1 MRIPEEERSMRSLSP
16 DANVENAAT
25 RERARG
31 RRGASRR
38 GSLRIAAAVATLGL
52 ALVSAA
58 CGGGSEPESSA
69 SVPASG
75 SWNDVVAAAEKEGKV
90 TIYSGQG
97 TDQLNAL
104 AAKFQEKYPKIKV
117 EVVRGVETALAP
129 KVEAEARTGKGISD
143 LFVTTDRN
151 WIEANKG
158 NFVAPRGP
166 AFDDPAY
173 KKAENVLAN
182 NAFVVTAAVLTY
194 AWNTER
200 FKGKLADYSSLI
212 DPALAGGK
220 IDIPPIKGATFVDF
234 YSYLEET
241 YGADYLKKLSAQ
253 KPRLYPSAL
262 PMAEAL
268 SSGEISAA
276 TFVQPQVDE
285 KEAGAPVEWG
295 VANPS
300 WGARFQGTLLKSA
313 PHPNAAQV
321 LADFMITKEGQ
332 EAIARKAGSVLPDTP
347 GAVAYTED
355 VRKPST
361 KTPAE
366 IKDYEQKLAELFGQ
380 S

>member
-1 MRIPEEERSMRSLSP
+1 MMRSLSP
-16 DANVENAAT
+16 DADVESAGT
-25 RERARG
+25 REPAHG
-31 RRGASRR
+31 RRGAARR
-38 GSLRIAAAVATLGL
+38 GSLRKLATAAALGL
-52 ALVSAA
+52 ALVVAA
-58 CGGGSEPESSA
+58 CGGSDTESSA
-69 SVPASG
+69 TLASG
-75 SWNDVVAAAEKEGKV
+75 SWDDIVAAAEKEGNV

-97 TDQLNAL
+97 TDQLDDL

-129 KVEAEARTGKGISD
+129 KVEAEARTGKGVAD

-151 WIEANKG
+151 WLEANKA

-173 KKAENVLAN
+173 NKAENLLDN
-182 NAFVVTAAVLTY
+182 NAFVVTAAVLTF

-200 FKGKLADYSSLI
+200 FDGKVTDYASLI
-212 DPALAGGK
+212 DPALAEGK
-220 IDIPPIKGATFVDF
+220 IGIPPIKGATFVDF
-234 YSYLEET
+234 YQYLEEN
-241 YGADYLKKLSAQ
+241 YGADYLEKLSAQ

-295 VANPS
+295 VANPA

-313 PHPNAAQV
+313 PHPNAGQV

-332 EAIARKAGSVLPDTP
+332 AAIARKAGSVLPDVP
-347 GAVAYTED
+347 GAVAHTDD

-361 KTPAE
+361 MTPEE
-366 IKDYEQKLAELFGQ
+366 IKEYEQKLNDLFGQ
-380 S
+380 A

>member
-1 MRIPEEERSMRSLSP
+1 MRSLSP
-16 DANVENAAT
+16 DANFESAGT
-25 RERARG
+25 RVPTHG

-38 GSLRIAAAVATLGL
+38 GSIRMAATAAALGI
-52 ALVSAA
+52 ALVAAA
-58 CGGGSEPESSA
+58 CGGSETESNPTA
-69 SVPASG
+69 VSG
-75 SWNDVVAAAEKEGKV
+75 SWEDVVAAAEKEGKV

-97 TDQLNAL
+97 TDQLNEL

-129 KVEAEARTGKGISD
+129 KVEAEARTGKGVSD

-173 KKAENVLAN
+173 NKAENVLAN

-200 FKGKLADYSSLI
+200 FKGKLTDYAGLI
-212 DPALAGGK
+212 DPALSDGK
-220 IDIPPIKGATFVDF
+220 IGIPPIKGATFVDF
-234 YSYLEET
+234 YQYLEET
-241 YGADYLKKLSAQ
+241 YGADYLQKLSAQ

-295 VANPS
+295 VANPA
-300 WGARFQGTLLKSA
+300 WGARFQGTLVKSA

-332 EAIARKAGSVLPDTP
+332 AAIARKAGSVLPDVP

-366 IKDYEQKLAELFGQ
+366 IKEYEQKLADLFGQ
-380 S
+380 A

>member
-1 MRIPEEERSMRSLSP
+1 
-16 DANVENAAT
+16 V
-25 RERARG
+25 
-31 RRGASRR
+31 
-38 GSLRIAAAVATLGL
+38 AAAAALGL

-58 CGGGSEPESSA
+58 CGGSDSESTGSPA
-69 SVPASG
+69 VASG
-75 SWNDVVAAAEKEGKV
+75 SWSDVVAAAEKEGNV

-97 TDQLNAL
+97 TDQLDEL

-129 KVEAEARTGKGISD
+129 KVEAEARTGKGVAD

-151 WIEANKG
+151 WLEANKA

-173 KKAENVLAN
+173 NKAENVLAN
-182 NAFVVTAAVLTY
+182 NAFVTNAAVLTFG
-194 AWNTER
+194 WNSER
-200 FKGKLADYSSLI
+200 FKGKLSDYAGLL

-220 IDIPPIKGATFVDF
+220 IGIPPIKGATFVDF
-234 YSYLEET
+234 YQYLEEN
-241 YGADYLKKLSAQ
+241 YGADYLQKLAAQ

-295 VANPS
+295 LADPA
-300 WGARFQGTLLKSA
+300 WGARFQGTLQKSG
-313 PHPNAAQV
+313 PHPNAAQL
-321 LADFMITKEGQ
+321 LADFMITKDGQ
-332 EAIARKAGSVLPDTP
+332 AAIARKNAAVLPDVP
-347 GAVAYTED
+347 GAVAETAN

-361 KTPAE
+361 MTPE
-366 IKDYEQKLAELFGQ
+366 QIKEYEQKLSDLFGQ
-380 S
+380 G

>member
-1 MRIPEEERSMRSLSP
+1 M
-16 DANVENAAT
+16 AAT
-25 RERARG
+25 
-31 RRGASRR
+31 
-38 GSLRIAAAVATLGL
+38 AAALGI
-52 ALVSAA
+52 ALVAGA
-58 CGGGSEPESSA
+58 CGGSEPEGSA
-69 SVPASG
+69 SVASG
-75 SWNDVVAAAEKEGKV
+75 SWNDIVAAAEKEGKV

-97 TDQLNAL
+97 TDQLNEL

-129 KVEAEARTGKGISD
+129 KVEAEARTGKGTAD
-143 LFVTTDRN
+143 VFVTTDRN
-151 WIEANKG
+151 WLNANKA
-158 NFVAPRGP
+158 NIVAPRGP
-166 AFDDPAY
+166 AFDDAAY
-173 KKAENVLAN
+173 NKAENVLDN

-200 FKGKLADYSSLI
+200 FKGKLTDYAGLI
-212 DPALAGGK
+212 DPALSDGK
-220 IDIPPIKGATFVDF
+220 IGIPPIKGATFVDF
-234 YSYLEET
+234 YQYLEET
-241 YGADYLKKLSAQ
+241 YGADYLQKLSAQ

-285 KEAGAPVEWG
+285 QKAGAPVEWG
-295 VANPS
+295 VANPA
-300 WGARFQGTLLKSA
+300 WGARFEGTLLKSS

-332 EAIARKAGSVLPDTP
+332 AAIARKAGSVLPDVP
-347 GAVAYTED
+347 GAVAYTND

-361 KTPAE
+361 QTPE
-366 IKDYEQKLAELFGQ
+366 QIKEYEQKLNDLFGQ